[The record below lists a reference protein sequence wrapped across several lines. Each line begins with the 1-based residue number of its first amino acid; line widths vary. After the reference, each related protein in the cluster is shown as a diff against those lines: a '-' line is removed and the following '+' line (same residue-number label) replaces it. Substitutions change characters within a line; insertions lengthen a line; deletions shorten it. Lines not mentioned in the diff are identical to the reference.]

1 MAPSTDRRGERAR
14 GAGVVVALL
23 VALCLALPARAPAE
37 DGLVR
42 VHESALNDFAAA
54 MQPLS
59 VTRSWSFTLWIW
71 APNPFLF
78 GLPTPMPVPFACVA
92 TATVSGVAFDVKPGS
107 ASVSGSVTGTVCGF
121 PYTSPLSS
129 PVSIVVDPVARALVI
144 RPLGTLA
151 VSATVNVLGIKV
163 TAPFGAINLASSF
176 GTMSIPLDTSAFE
189 IETPSGPR
197 TLRLGTRGHQLSLH
211 DGYFE
216 VRADAFFR

>member
-1 MAPSTDRRGERAR
+1 MRIRET
-14 GAGVVVALL
+14 
-23 VALCLALPARAPAE
+23 
-37 DGLVR
+37 
-42 VHESALNDFAAA
+42 ALNDFAAA

-78 GLPTPMPVPFACVA
+78 GLPTPMPVPFACTA
-92 TATVSGVAFDVKPGS
+92 TATVTGVAFDMTPAS

-129 PVSIVVDPVARALVI
+129 AVSIVVDPVARRLVI
-144 RPLGTLA
+144 RPLGPLA
-151 VSATVNVLGIKV
+151 IRATVNVLGIAV
-163 TAPFGAINLASSF
+163 TAPFNAINLASSF

-189 IETPSGPR
+189 VETPSGPR